1 MGIHHD
7 LDIASQMG
15 ARGPHPTHR
24 RDNVSVTRTHA
35 HLHRAEAAARDVAFE
50 LRANGLGRRPA
61 AGGVGR
67 HGVPA
72 LAAEPVATPGPRGR
86 AAQDVPASHVDGAD
100 GADPASAAIQHRESL
115 AACQREVGAAAV
127 VPDLPQPTWIP
138 RVLADQRRAQVAVD
152 ERGKRRVVAHTADRS
167 LGLAPADEPA
177 RGLDPHDRGVEVIGD
192 AEVALVLLRLG
203 DRHMRPARPD
213 AVDLH
218 RPAILRPAA
227 RRRCLRF
234 LKILSMRPRSASS
247 SRAAS

>member
-15 ARGPHPTHR
+15 ARGPDPTHR

-72 LAAEPVATPGPRGR
+72 LAAEQSPHRDPEG

-127 VPDLPQPTWIP
+127 VPDLPQPARIP

-152 ERGKRRVVAHTADRS
+152 ERGQRRVVAHTADRS

-203 DRHMRPARPD
+203 DRHMHPSRPD
-213 AVDLH
+213 ALDLH
-218 RPAILRPAA
+218 RPAIRRPAA